1 MEQLQGKNLLLADDD
16 KYNVFALSSALEDY
30 GMNIISVN
38 TGIEAI
44 TAIGVKDIDIVLMD
58 MMMPEMDGYEAMRN
72 IRASGRHANL
82 PIIALTAKAMRGDI
96 DKCLAAGAS
105 DYMSKPVDVDALV
118 AMMCKWLDKPAQ

>member
-1 MEQLQGKNLLLADDD
+1 MEQLKGKNLLLADDD
-16 KYNVFALSSALEDY
+16 KYNVFALRSALEDY

-44 TAIGVKDIDIVLMD
+44 AAIGANDIDIVLMD
-58 MMMPEMDGYEAMRN
+58 MMMPEMDGYEAMSN
-72 IRASGRHANL
+72 IRASGRHNNL

-105 DYMSKPVDVDALV
+105 DYMSKPLDVEALV
-118 AMMCKWLDKPAQ
+118 TLMCKWLDKPA